1 MSEKDHNITSIEQ
14 AVESLRFQLRCNI
27 HNDVSQRRRQLQ
39 ENSIWGCFQDLEKY
53 ESGIKYCCLYLNN
66 CISLKKFCVLMEK
79 CDILRDQLYE
89 HAALFSCEDVISA
102 QILTDEV
109 N

>member
-1 MSEKDHNITSIEQ
+1 MSKKGYITSIEH
-14 AVESLRFQLRCNI
+14 AVGSLRFQLRCNI
-27 HNDVSQRRRQLQ
+27 HDVTRRQLQ
-39 ENSIWGCFQDLEKY
+39 ENSIWCCFQDLEKY

-79 CDILRDQLYE
+79 CDLHDQLYE
-89 HAALFSCEDVISA
+89 HAALFSCEDVIA